1 MEAIHLTATA
11 SEGKLTIAVPETYN
25 NKPLE
30 VIVRVKEE
38 GIESVKLTEELKRK
52 RMEDFGKAP
61 FPDFPIN
68 KYDVYNQ

>member
-1 MEAIHLTATA
+1 METLQLTATA
-11 SEGKLTIAVPETYN
+11 IDGKLLVAVPETYN

-30 VIVRVKEE
+30 ITVRVKEE
-38 GIESVKLTEELKRK
+38 GVHSVELTEELKRK

-61 FPDFPIN
+61 FPDFPID

>member
-1 MEAIHLTATA
+1 MEALRLTATA
-11 SEGKLTIAVPETYN
+11 SEGKLTVVVPETYN

-38 GIESVKLTEELKRK
+38 GGDSVKLTEEIKRK
-52 RMEDFGKAP
+52 RKEDFGKAIY
-61 FPDFPIN
+61 PDFPTN